1 MILGSRPDE
10 KRTLDPRAPERDGWD
25 VTSGAP
31 KVSVEARQPD
41 RARLRRN
48 LGAFMEQRGL
58 RSTGQRR
65 LIIDKLFE
73 TSEHVTI
80 DQLLEAVRAVDSR
93 VGYATVYRTMKL
105 LAEGGL
111 VHERKFGD
119 GYTRYELADEQAHH
133 DHLIC
138 LSCGKITEFE
148 EPEIEE
154 LQDRI
159 AARYG
164 FVVQTHKHE
173 LYGTCAECH
182 AKGGG
187 EPTGRS
193 PHTAR

>member
-1 MILGSRPDE
+1 M
-10 KRTLDPRAPERDGWD
+10 K
-25 VTSGAP
+25 SGAT
-31 KVSVEARQPD
+31 KASVDARPPD
-41 RARLRRN
+41 RERLRRE

-58 RSTGQRR
+58 RSTEQRR

-73 TSEHVTI
+73 TTEHVTI
-80 DQLLEAVRAVDSR
+80 DRLLESVREVDPR

-119 GYTRYELADEQAHH
+119 GFTRYELADEQAHH

-148 EPEIEE
+148 EPEIEQ

-159 AARYG
+159 AQRYG
-164 FVVQTHKHE
+164 FVVETHKHE
-173 LYGTCAECH
+173 LYGTCAECL
-182 AKGGG
+182 AQKGG
-187 EPTGRS
+187 ESVSRS
-193 PHTAR
+193 ARAPR